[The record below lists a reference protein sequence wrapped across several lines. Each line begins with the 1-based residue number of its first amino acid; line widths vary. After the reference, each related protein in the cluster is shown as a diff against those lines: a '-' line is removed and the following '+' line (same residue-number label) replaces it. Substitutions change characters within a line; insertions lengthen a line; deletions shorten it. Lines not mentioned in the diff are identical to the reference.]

1 MDRQEASSPSC
12 LTMKPEI
19 PHIHTY
25 IHTYIYIHTDP
36 SIHPFIQTPES
47 LMPLGKLAKIYLSSN
62 TKFIL
67 PFNKRE
73 VYLAN

>member
-1 MDRQEASSPSC
+1 LDRQEASSPSC

-25 IHTYIYIHTDP
+25 IYIHTDP
-36 SIHPFIQTPES
+36 SIHPSIQTPES
-47 LMPLGKLAKIYLSSN
+47 LMPLGKLTKIYLSSN

-67 PFNKRE
+67 PFSKRE